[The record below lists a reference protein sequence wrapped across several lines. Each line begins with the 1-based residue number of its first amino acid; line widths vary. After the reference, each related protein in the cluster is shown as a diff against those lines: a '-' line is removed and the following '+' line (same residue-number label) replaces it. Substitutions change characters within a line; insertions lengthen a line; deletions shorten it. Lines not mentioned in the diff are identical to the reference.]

1 MQQAWATQ
9 SIHQELRDKA
19 RNLDQLTIGHDEDQ
33 NQKND
38 KNSAHN
44 APTGLALI
52 QPQIFPMAKKARK
65 APSQEELETASGG
78 VRLSGPYGFPSQRY
92 VPRED
97 QMCRDYR
104 TRPEGNTNGCWF
116 KESK

>member
-1 MQQAWATQ
+1 MQQAGATRT
-9 SIHQELRDKA
+9 IHQELRDKV
-19 RNLDQLTIGHDEDQ
+19 RNLDQSKIRHDEDQ

-38 KNSAHN
+38 NYSAHST
-44 APTGLALI
+44 PTGLALI
-52 QPQIFPMAKKARK
+52 QPQIFPMAKKTRK
-65 APSQEELETASGG
+65 APSQEELEAASGG
-78 VRLSGPYGFPSQRY
+78 LRLGGPHGMPSQPY

-97 QMCRDYR
+97 QMCRDYS